1 MCRSP
6 FCGYV
11 SNGVRIVF
19 LKFMLYRG
27 TDFVLIALC
36 VISLVVTLS
45 VTLSS

>member
-11 SNGVRIVF
+11 SNSVRIVF
-19 LKFMLYRG
+19 LKFMLYRWR
-27 TDFVLIALC
+27 DFVLIAPR